1 MKTAHKIAAG
11 ASLGLLLITVLPGC
25 AAPGRNLDA
34 DALWESTER
43 RHSVAIRA
51 IAERHQLESDY
62 AAIIRISRDGAL
74 RGQAFMQLAEL
85 HIALGEYDEAR
96 RNIEQALRASLPHE
110 QRRQAL
116 LMLGD
121 LLERHLE
128 KRERAMIA
136 YRQIV
141 GEYPGTAETELALLR
156 LKVLEH
162 EQ

>member
-1 MKTAHKIAAG
+1 
-11 ASLGLLLITVLPGC
+11 
-25 AAPGRNLDA
+25 
-34 DALWESTER
+34 
-43 RHSVAIRA
+43 
-51 IAERHQLESDY
+51 
-62 AAIIRISRDGAL
+62 
-74 RGQAFMQLAEL
+74 MQLAEL